1 MYDGRV
7 VQIGTP
13 QELFERPAHTFVGY
27 FIGSPGMNLFDAQ
40 ISGNAAQV
48 AGTSINLNKTY
59 APKGGKAQLGV
70 RPEVIRLNGEG
81 LGLPAKVTR
90 VEDVGRHKII
100 RLDVA
105 GQPDRVTASM
115 IGCGSSRRINTLASG
130 SSANTPGPRGRGG
143 SVDAAE

>member
-48 AGTSINLNKTY
+48 AGTSIDLTKSY
-59 APKGGKAQLGV
+59 APKGGKTQLGV
-70 RPEVIRLNGEG
+70 RPEFIRLNGEG

-90 VEDVGRHKII
+90 VEDVGRHKSI

-105 GQPDRVTASM
+105 GQPVRAIAEEGATLPSAHTPLRFPPAGLKVYAD
-115 IGCGSSRRINTLASG
+115 GCGL
-130 SSANTPGPRGRGG
+130 SAEGDG
-143 SVDAAE
+143 E